1 MHHGTMAAHGHHH
14 HHGHDRAGHGSPPPL
29 APEPPAGATEPER
42 RPPAGVI
49 YTCPMHPEVRSD
61 RPGSCPKCGMALEP
75 LQPTLEQDDSEL
87 RDMTRRFW
95 IAAALSLPLLV
106 LVMGSMAGATFGLV
120 GRTRGVVE
128 LALATPV
135 CVWAGW
141 PFFVRFAASLRNR
154 SLNMWTLIGLGVG
167 VAYTYSVVAVLAPG
181 LFPPAFRD
189 HHGEVGLY
197 FEAASVIVALVL
209 LGQVLE
215 LRARGRTSAAL
226 QALLGLAAKQARRI
240 EADGREVDVD
250 LDDVQVGDRLR
261 VRPGEKIPV
270 DGVID
275 EGTSAIDESMLTGE
289 PMPVTKRA
297 GDRVVGATVNGTG
310 SFVMRADA
318 VGSETLLARII
329 DLVAQAQR
337 SRAPI
342 QKLAD
347 RVSGWFVPVVVLV
360 AIVTFIVWASLDIES
375 PLATALINAVAVLII
390 ACPCALGLATP
401 ISIMVAVGRGA
412 GLGVLFRDA
421 EAVER
426 MRDVDTLLVDKTGTL
441 TAGKPAV
448 TDIVALQGAEDDLLR
463 LAAAIERGSEHPL
476 AQAIVIAAENRHLA
490 VPQAEGFESVT
501 GKGVLGRVDGR
512 RVALG
517 NAALLE
523 GLGISIDALR
533 SHADQLRADGK
544 TAMLIAIDNG
554 PAGIVAVADPIKD
567 STPEA
572 LRALREA
579 GLRVVMV
586 TGDSRRTADAVA
598 RKLGI
603 TDVIAEVL
611 PADKVAA
618 VEQAQ
623 REGHVVAMAGDG
635 INDAPALA
643 KADVGI
649 AMGTGTDIA
658 MESAGVTLVKGDLRA
673 IARAALLSRA
683 TMTNIKQ
690 NLFFAFVYNAAGIP
704 LAAGVLY
711 PVTGWLLDPMIAAL
725 AMSLSSVSVIGNAL
739 RLRRV
744 SL

>member
-1 MHHGTMAAHGHHH
+1 
-14 HHGHDRAGHGSPPPL
+14 
-29 APEPPAGATEPER
+29 
-42 RPPAGVI
+42 
-49 YTCPMHPEVRSD
+49 
-61 RPGSCPKCGMALEP
+61 MALEP

-95 IAAALSLPLLV
+95 ISAALSLPLLV
-106 LVMGSMAGATFGLV
+106 LVMGSMAGASFGLI
-120 GRTRGVVE
+120 GRTRGFVE

-135 CVWAGW
+135 CVWAAW
-141 PFFVRFAASLRNR
+141 PFFARFGASLRNR
-154 SLNMWTLIGLGVG
+154 SPNMWTLIGLGVG
-167 VAYTYSVVAVLAPG
+167 VAYVYSVVAVLAPG

-197 FEAASVIVALVL
+197 FEAASVIVSLVL

-215 LRARGRTSAAL
+215 LRARGRASAAL

-240 EADGREVDVD
+240 ASDGRELDVD

-270 DGVID
+270 DGVIE
-275 EGTSAIDESMLTGE
+275 EGTSAIDESMITGE
-289 PMPVTKRA
+289 AMPVTKRA
-297 GDRVVGATVNGTG
+297 GDHVVGATVNGTG

-360 AIVTFIVWASLDIES
+360 AIATFIVWATLDIES

-412 GLGVLFRDA
+412 SLGVLFRDA

-448 TDIVALQGAEDDLLR
+448 TDIVALQRSEDDVVR
-463 LAAAIERGSEHPL
+463 LAAAVERGSEHPL
-476 AQAIVIAAENRHLA
+476 AQAIVIAAEQRHLT
-490 VPQAEGFESVT
+490 VPQSQGFESVT
-501 GKGVLGRVDGR
+501 GKGVLGTVDGR

-523 GLGISIDALR
+523 GLGISIDVLR
-533 SHADQLRADGK
+533 AHADELRADGK
-544 TAMLIAIDNG
+544 TAMLMAIDNE
-554 PAGIVAVADPIKD
+554 PAGIVAVADPIKE

-586 TGDSRRTADAVA
+586 TGDNRRTADAVA

-618 VEQAQ
+618 VERAQ
-623 REGHVVAMAGDG
+623 REGQVVAMAGDG

-643 KADVGI
+643 KADVGV

-673 IARAALLSRA
+673 IARAVLLSRA
-683 TMTNIKQ
+683 TMRNIKQ
-690 NLFFAFVYNAAGIP
+690 NLFFAFFYNAAGIP

-711 PVTGWLLDPMIAAL
+711 PLTGWLLDPMVAAL

-744 SL
+744 AL

>member
-1 MHHGTMAAHGHHH
+1 MHHGTMAAHGHQH

-318 VGSETLLARII
+318 VGGETLLARII